1 MKGLIRM
8 NHLPTTDNPETIC
21 ILPKDPIDLDVE
33 NLVPCAQNPY
43 RVQNDGDFRALAG
56 SIRERGILNPL
67 IVRPKSG
74 ATETYEVIS
83 GHRRLRAA
91 KELDLRK
98 VPCLVRDLDDDA
110 AAITLVDSNLHRQN
124 LLPSEQAAAIKMKFE
139 ALQHQGKASAQNA
152 PKLTVEEVGAGL
164 GISKDKVKRLKK
176 LNSLEKPL
184 LDMVDSGKI
193 GLISGYDL
201 AHLSSEQQKLL
212 VEYITRSESY
222 PPTGAQAKAL
232 KRAAGESLDGDMI
245 EKIMSAEP
253 TKFKK
258 SATDSNEQYTVKD
271 AFGVGFPDGTTAQAM
286 VEVIRALLDRHQSE
300 LDELLQQR
308 LPVVQADA
316 SQTDSVAWNA
326 SDNLKNKLCKEI
338 EVSA

>member
-1 MKGLIRM
+1 M
-8 NHLPTTDNPETIC
+8 NHLPTTDNPETIY
-21 ILPKDPIDLDVE
+21 IHPSDPIDLDVE

-43 RVQNDGDFRALAG
+43 RVQTDGDFRALAG

-176 LNSLEKPL
+176 LNDLEKPL
-184 LDMVDSGKI
+184 LDMVDRGKI

-212 VEYITRSESY
+212 VEYIARSERY

-232 KRAAGESLDGDMI
+232 KRAAGEKLDSDVI
-245 EKIMSAEP
+245 KAIMSAEP
-253 TKFKK
+253 TKVKER
-258 SATDSNEQYTVKD
+258 AADSNEQYTVKD

-286 VEVIRALLDRHQSE
+286 VEVIRALLKRHQSE
-300 LDELLQQR
+300 IGELLQQR

>member
-1 MKGLIRM
+1 MKGLICM

-21 ILPKDPIDLDVE
+21 IPPRNPIDLDVE

-43 RVQNDGDFRALAG
+43 RVHNDEDYRALAG

-83 GHRRLRAA
+83 GHRRLCAA

-176 LNSLEKPL
+176 LNDLEKPL
-184 LDMVDSGKI
+184 LDMVDAGKI

-212 VEYITRSESY
+212 VEYIARSRNCL
-222 PPTGAQAKAL
+222 TGAKAKAL
-232 KRAAGESLDGDMI
+232 KRAAGKSLDGDMI

-253 TKFKK
+253 TKVKK
-258 SATDSNEQYTVKD
+258 SATDSNEQYSVKD
-271 AFGVGFPDGTTAQAM
+271 LFGVGFPDGTTAQAI
-286 VEVIRALLDRHQSE
+286 VEVIQVLLKRHQSE
-300 LDELLQQR
+300 IGELLQQR

-316 SQTDSVAWNA
+316 AQTDPIVDDA
-326 SDNLKNKLCKEI
+326 SDNLKAKLYEES

>member
-1 MKGLIRM
+1 M

-21 ILPKDPIDLDVE
+21 IPPRNPIDLDVE

-43 RVQNDGDFRALAG
+43 RVHNDEDYRALAG

-83 GHRRLRAA
+83 GHRRLCAA

-176 LNSLEKPL
+176 LNDLEKPL
-184 LDMVDSGKI
+184 LDMVDAGKI

-212 VEYITRSESY
+212 VEYIARSRNCL
-222 PPTGAQAKAL
+222 TGAKAKAL
-232 KRAAGESLDGDMI
+232 KRAAGKSLDGDMI

-253 TKFKK
+253 TKVKK
-258 SATDSNEQYTVKD
+258 SATDSNEQYSVKD
-271 AFGVGFPDGTTAQAM
+271 LFGVGFPDGTTAQAI
-286 VEVIRALLDRHQSE
+286 VEVIQVLLKRHQSE
-300 LDELLQQR
+300 IGELLQQR

-316 SQTDSVAWNA
+316 AQTDPIVDDA
-326 SDNLKNKLCKEI
+326 SDNLKAKLYEES